1 MVVAVSLRCPEC
13 GCERL
18 YRDGYRYLATGE
30 TVQRWLCRSCGY
42 RFSEPSKDVRAK
54 LLKSVQDKRGNR
66 QLCVILQEAKKLDTA
81 TETKTVAGEEKFVE
95 PDTKGVIAQYTARL
109 ITLGLSNSTIDRN
122 LKSIGMLHDQ
132 GADIFNPES
141 TFKAIKT
148 ARKFLQPKRKKQFSE
163 EPWSY
168 GTKSIVAKAYLNFC
182 KLMKISIPEYV
193 DFHTFKQRSKIPW
206 IPFEQDIDTLIHAC
220 SRKVSV
226 FLQVLKE
233 SGARS
238 GEIFKLK
245 WKDVDL
251 ERKFITINEPEKGS
265 LPRQS
270 KISSKLATMLET
282 LPRQGDKVWGKS
294 TLHQLRSNFNNQRN
308 RTAFKLGN
316 PRLRE
321 IHFHSF
327 RHWFASME
335 YHKSKDIL
343 RVKQKLG
350 HKSINNTMIYT
361 HLIEYE
367 AEEYTSKVA
376 KNIKE
381 AEELVN
387 AGFEYVCDYNE
398 EGKLF
403 RKRK

>member
-1 MVVAVSLRCPEC
+1 MRI
-13 GCERL
+13 
-18 YRDGYRYLATGE
+18 
-30 TVQRWLCRSCGY
+30 Q
-42 RFSEPSKDVRAK
+42 
-54 LLKSVQDKRGNR
+54 
-66 QLCVILQEAKKLDTA
+66 
-81 TETKTVAGEEKFVE
+81 
-95 PDTKGVIAQYTARL
+95 
-109 ITLGLSNSTIDRN
+109 
-122 LKSIGMLHDQ
+122 
-132 GADIFNPES
+132 
-141 TFKAIKT
+141 
-148 ARKFLQPKRKKQFSE
+148 
-163 EPWSY
+163 
-168 GTKSIVAKAYLNFC
+168 
-182 KLMKISIPEYV
+182 IPEYV
-193 DFHTFKQRSKIPW
+193 NFHKFKQSSKIPW
-206 IPFEQDIDTLIHAC
+206 IPFEEDIDSLIHAC

-226 FLQVLKE
+226 FLQALKE

-245 WKDVDL
+245 WIDVDL
-251 ERKFITINEPEKGS
+251 ERKFISINEPEKGS
-265 LPRQS
+265 LPRQF
-270 KISSKLATMLET
+270 KISEKLATMLET
-282 LPRQGDKVWGKS
+282 LPRQGGKVWGKS

-308 RTAFKLGN
+308 RTALKLGN
-316 PRLRE
+316 PRLKE

-361 HLIEYE
+361 HLLEYE